1 MAARR
6 VILSDSDEDGNF
18 PNRVGLS
25 QSSVQR
31 RLGLLSSSESDGTE
45 SVFGVRDESG
55 SRKKDESGSRKK
67 EESSSGKKGENACHE
82 KGENGCNEK
91 GENGCREKGE
101 SGCKEKGERGYR
113 RVGESGCRGRGEKL
127 QQFSKRKKMTSDSK
141 TPKRVGSHSQS
152 STAAGSGTPALPIQ
166 PRRFFRPRQD
176 DGSSDE
182 ESKNTHQLLK
192 EILKKMNK
200 YEERI
205 DTLEKKLD
213 QATSS
218 AVKTRGR
225 KNEVA
230 NSVRVS
236 LLMFYLGLASCIPQ
250 ADLVMSMK

>member
-1 MAARR
+1 M
-6 VILSDSDEDGNF
+6 
-18 PNRVGLS
+18 GLS

-31 RLGLLSSSESDGTE
+31 RLRLLSSSESDGTE

-67 EESSSGKKGENACHE
+67 EESSSGKKGENALCEKGENACREKGENACRE
-82 KGENGCNEK
+82 KGENGCSEK

-113 RVGESGCRGRGEKL
+113 RVSESGCRGRGEKI

-200 YEERI
+200 YEDRI
-205 DTLEKKLD
+205 DTLEKK
-213 QATSS
+213 A
-218 AVKTRGR
+218 
-225 KNEVA
+225 
-230 NSVRVS
+230 
-236 LLMFYLGLASCIPQ
+236 
-250 ADLVMSMK
+250 